1 MKRAALFIIFV
12 LSLMAFSASAQEEAP
27 ALPQILQTHILYA
40 ESATWTAVDVTTGT
54 LMLVGI
60 DGRQQIINSTD
71 PLLTAQ
77 VDSFYFA
84 SVWALI
90 PDAPV
95 AEATLSAYPYQIR
108 LSLSVPV
115 VDEENAT
122 ISYTAQVIEMVNF
135 EDETTKDMPTAL
147 EFPTLILQ
155 TDGAFMN
162 AWLVADAGQSE
173 GTRTATNCT
182 QIKADM
188 DWRWNRMYE
197 ISRLQPNVTS
207 EQQQEY
213 AILNGE
219 WTALNNQYNQSCVKK
234 SGSGGSRAAAH

>member
-54 LMLVGI
+54 LMLAGI
-60 DGRQQIINSTD
+60 DYRQQIINSTD

-77 VDSFYFA
+77 VDSLYFA

-90 PDAPV
+90 PDAPAV
-95 AEATLSAYPYQIR
+95 EATLSAYPYQIR
-108 LSLSVPV
+108 LSLSAPV
-115 VDEENAT
+115 VDEENVT
-122 ISYTAQVIEMVNF
+122 ISYTAQVVETVNI

-147 EFPTLILQ
+147 EIPTLILQ

-162 AWLVADAGQSE
+162 AWLVADASQLE
-173 GTRTATNCT
+173 GTRVT
-182 QIKADM
+182 
-188 DWRWNRMYE
+188 DWCAYYQGEMARVDALMQAIR
-197 ISRLQPNVTS
+197 ISQPYITDYFILP
-207 EQQQEY
+207 EY
-213 AILNGE
+213 VDLHNEAVGYY
-219 WTALNNQYNQSCVKK
+219 NQYQSLCVRKPPC
-234 SGSGGSRAAAH
+234 SRCTDR